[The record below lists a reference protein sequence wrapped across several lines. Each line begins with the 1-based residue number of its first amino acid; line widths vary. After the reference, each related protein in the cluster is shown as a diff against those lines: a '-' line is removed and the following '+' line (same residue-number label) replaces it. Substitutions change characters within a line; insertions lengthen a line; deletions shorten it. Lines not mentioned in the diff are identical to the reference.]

1 MSTKSNLN
9 EVIEDLTNSVTD
21 LREAIDNRCWESVVS
36 VYHQLSGENIE
47 LEEEPSSITPSQ
59 YDDVMRVIKELQT
72 SIIDGGSNTERK
84 SETPKKTAK
93 KAKRATKKKTAKHTE
108 TTTIKDQPARVR
120 ENKFDSMT
128 GLDREVRNQHGYD
141 AIQDRNEEFVRQPR
155 PAYRPVT
162 ATCTSCGKSEETN
175 PILAKASY
183 LCTRCQS
190 RSGR

>member
-9 EVIEDLTNSVTD
+9 EVIEDL
-21 LREAIDNRCWESVVS
+21 REAIDNRCWESVAS

-72 SIIDGGSNTERK
+72 SIIGGVSNTERK
-84 SETPKKTAK
+84 SETPKKTTK
-93 KAKRATKKKTAKHTE
+93 KTTKKKTNEGTE
-108 TTTIKDQPARVR
+108 TTARKNQPARVK

-128 GLDREVRNQHGYD
+128 GLDREVRSQHGYD
-141 AIQDRNEEFVRQPR
+141 AIQDSNRDFVRQPR
-155 PAYRPVT
+155 PAYKPVK
-162 ATCTSCGKSEETN
+162 ATCTSCGRSEETN